1 MPDSLSLNAS
11 ELAEIRQAAHIAG
24 YIPEIEVEIH
34 SMQKTLTTKA
44 FEMLAKGK
52 LTPDEA
58 LNLWMEMF
66 AYHRV
71 GQRFRAK
78 AKAADQYTETKRR

>member
-1 MPDSLSLNAS
+1 VPDSLSLNAS

-58 LNLWMEMF
+58 LNLWMEMY

-71 GQRFRAK
+71 GQRFREK
-78 AKAADQYTETKRR
+78 AKLVNQYTETKRR